1 MVKLIFFPHYIFY
14 IQEILIHK
22 ILDFVPLKVIHDV
35 KYSCWKP
42 QFIGKT
48 EKNVGVHESLPRKN

>member
-14 IQEILIHK
+14 IQEILTNK
-22 ILDFVPLKVIHDV
+22 ILDFLPLKVIHDV
-35 KYSCWKP
+35 KCSCWKP

-48 EKNVGVHESLPRKN
+48 EKNVGVHERLSRKN